1 MGTPAARLSEAQRD
15 DLDRLNAALAEADI
29 LPCEGDDRAI
39 SEDSRVQA
47 LAAPAC
53 QRCPALDQCRTY
65 GLAWPLEQG
74 LYGGLTQP
82 ERQAAALNQ
91 EGTPA

>member
-29 LPCEGDDRAI
+29 LPCGDDDRAI

-47 LAAPAC
+47 LAATAC
-53 QRCPALDQCRTY
+53 HRCPALNLCRAY
-65 GLAWPLEQG
+65 GLRWVDEVG
-74 LYGGLTQP
+74 VYGGLTHKQ
-82 ERQAAALNQ
+82 RQTAHNQ
-91 EGTPA
+91 EGAAA